1 MQKGSMTLMRT
12 KNFSTAKNGSKKR
25 KLAVPSST
33 TKLYADNYR
42 DVAAMMREQSK
53 SESEVIREIVSDW
66 YRMKKIQAL
75 GKDQTEDPVRRIY
88 ERVIDERIN
97 PLTDSI
103 NELKSAIK
111 NLPKSQTSAGS
122 ITSTEQPSEANN
134 ELQTAITELRELL
147 EKTSYDVSE
156 SSETQI
162 SMLDDLLRGYK
173 ALHGIGCETFASA
186 WSAVDFLVRYLVEPA
201 LKSQV
206 ASLSEAEEI
215 STDERRNLR
224 QDSLRKIADME
235 AFLHLPENYEF
246 IRSLAQNFSPFEAV
260 APAS

>member
-1 MQKGSMTLMRT
+1 MLGKSLGS
-12 KNFSTAKNGSKKR
+12 AKRNKKR
-25 KLAVPSST
+25 KLCKQTSG
-33 TKLYADNYR
+33 TKLYQDDHKEVVKICDRNQQT
-42 DVAAMMREQSK
+42 EG
-53 SESEVIREIVSDW
+53 EVIRKIVSDW
-66 YRMKKIQAL
+66 LRGKRVEAL
-75 GKDQTEDPVRRIY
+75 GRNQVEDPVRRIY

-97 PLTDSI
+97 PLTNSI
-103 NELKSAIK
+103 NELKAAIK
-111 NLPKSQTSAGS
+111 NLPKSGSSPGS
-122 ITSTEQPSEANN
+122 IPSTEQPATQSS
-134 ELQTAITELRELL
+134 ELQPLLAELRELL
-147 EKTSYDVSE
+147 EKTSHDVSE

-186 WSAVDFLVRYLVEPA
+186 WSAVDFLIRYLVEPA

-206 ASLSEAEEI
+206 TSLSEAEEI

-235 AFLHLPENYEF
+235 AFLRLPENYEF